1 MEVQFTLQSLQV
13 LIMLVE
19 TNGLPSHVN
28 GAFLLSSDGTSIK
41 NSRKLSADKR
51 ESVGEK
57 AKGETN

>member
-1 MEVQFTLQSLQV
+1 
-13 LIMLVE
+13 MLVE

-28 GAFLLSSDGTSIK
+28 GAFLVSSDGTSIK

-51 ESVGEK
+51 ECVGEK